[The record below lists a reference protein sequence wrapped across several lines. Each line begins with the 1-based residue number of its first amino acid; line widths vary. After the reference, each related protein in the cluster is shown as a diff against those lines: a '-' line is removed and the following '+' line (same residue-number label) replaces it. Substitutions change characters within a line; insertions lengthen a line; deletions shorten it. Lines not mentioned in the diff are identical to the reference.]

1 MPILPGDIGHL
12 PKLGF
17 GLWRFPPATIS
28 IELALVAAGSW
39 LYWRAARSVTAA
51 DSGRELA
58 ARASW
63 LIFAG
68 GAAVLALD
76 VTGILG

>member
-1 MPILPGDIGHL
+1 MPILPGDLGHL

-39 LYWRAARSVTAA
+39 LYWRAARSVTATG
-51 DSGRELA
+51 SGRELA

-76 VTGILG
+76 VTGMLG